1 MDVSKRGKEKYWL
14 VKCEPD
20 ECSFDELKQRPQ
32 STGYW
37 RGVRNY
43 QARNLIRDSMDAGDL
58 AFFYH
63 SNCDE
68 PGIAG
73 IAVIATAGYP
83 DPSQF
88 DDQHRYYDEKSTED
102 EPRWFSFDVKWK
114 RKFKKFVHLAD
125 LKANDKLAD
134 MRVVQRGQRLS
145 IQPVAEQE
153 WKEVCKMGGV
163 RPT

>member
-1 MDVSKRGKEKYWL
+1 MVVSKRGEKYWL
-14 VKCEPD
+14 VKCELD

-43 QARNLIRDSMDAGDL
+43 QARNLIRDDMGKGDL

-73 IAVIATAGYP
+73 IATITRAGYP

-88 DDQHRYYDEKSTED
+88 DEKHDYYDEKSTED
-102 EPRWFSFDVKWK
+102 DPRWFSFDVKWK
-114 RKFKKFVHLAD
+114 RKFKRFVHLAD

-163 RPT
+163 SPA

>member
-1 MDVSKRGKEKYWL
+1 MAGQYWL

-20 ECSFDELKQRPQ
+20 ECSFDGLKQRPQ

-125 LKANDKLAD
+125 LKANNKLAD
-134 MRVVQRGQRLS
+134 MRVVQRGSAALDPAGRR
-145 IQPVAEQE
+145 A
-153 WKEVCKMGGV
+153 GV
-163 RPT
+163 EGSLQNGRRQTDVMLYG

>member
-1 MDVSKRGKEKYWL
+1 MTTWEK
-14 VKCEPD
+14 
-20 ECSFDELKQRPQ
+20 
-32 STGYW
+32 
-37 RGVRNY
+37 
-43 QARNLIRDSMDAGDL
+43 GDL

-73 IAVIATAGYP
+73 IATITRAGYP

-88 DDQHRYYDEKSTED
+88 DDQHSYYDEKSTED

-114 RKFKKFVHLAD
+114 RKFKRFVHLAD

-134 MRVVQRGQRLS
+134 MRVVQRGSTAVDPAGRR
-145 IQPVAEQE
+145 A
-153 WKEVCKMGGV
+153 GV
-163 RPT
+163 EGSLQNGRRQFDVMFYG

>member
-1 MDVSKRGKEKYWL
+1 MAVKYWL

-20 ECSFDELKQRPQ
+20 ETSFDELKERPQ

-43 QARNLIRDSMDAGDL
+43 QARNFIRDGMAKGDL

-68 PGIAG
+68 PGVAG
-73 IAVIATAGYP
+73 VVQISKAGYP

-88 DDQHRYYDEKSTED
+88 EADHRYYDEKSTQED
-102 EPRWFSFDVKWK
+102 PRWFSFDVRWK
-114 RKFKKFVHLAD
+114 KGFKTFVHLKD
-125 LKANDKLAD
+125 LKDNPRLAD

-145 IQPVAEQE
+145 IQPVTAKE
-153 WKEVCKMGGV
+153 WKEVCRMGGV
-163 RPT
+163 TP

>member
-1 MDVSKRGKEKYWL
+1 MVVSKRGKEKYWL
-14 VKCEPD
+14 VKCEFD

-43 QARNLIRDSMDAGDL
+43 QARNLIRDNMKEGDL

-73 IAVIATAGYP
+73 IAVIARAGYP

-102 EPRWFSFDVKWK
+102 ELRWFSFDVKWK
-114 RKFKKFVHLAD
+114 CKFKRFVHLAD
-125 LKANDKLAD
+125 LKANDKLAN

>member
-1 MDVSKRGKEKYWL
+1 MAGQYWL

-20 ECSFDELKQRPQ
+20 GCSFDGLKQRPQ

-43 QARNLIRDSMDAGDL
+43 QARNLIRDSM
-58 AFFYH
+58 
-63 SNCDE
+63 E
-68 PGIAG
+68 EGIWRSS
-73 IAVIATAGYP
+73 ITPTATSRGSP
-83 DPSQF
+83 ESRRSQE
-88 DDQHRYYDEKSTED
+88 QATPIPANSTTSTATTDEKSTED

-114 RKFKKFVHLAD
+114 RKFKRFVHLAD